1 MNSNVAVIPCKIKL
15 IIDIFLSY
23 NEIKSIIPHMI
34 DSSNRKTN
42 IVNAEIQ
49 TNNNCFCFNLEI
61 LIINFIFKL

>member
-1 MNSNVAVIPCKIKL
+1 MNRNVAEIPCKIKL

-61 LIINFIFKL
+61 LIY